1 MLTSVTF
8 DPTLCPQM
16 LLAGAA
22 AAGESEPRPGVL
34 PLLRHPHRARHHPLL
49 QGPAAVHLRALRQ
62 GDHQDNEGDDEDDPI
77 DDAPG

>member
-1 MLTSVTF
+1 
-8 DPTLCPQM
+8 M

-62 GDHQDNEGDDEDDPI
+62 GDHQQEEEDD
-77 DDAPG
+77 DDPSDDGLG